1 MLKQMKKTE
10 SFSKEIE
17 DKKNQMEISEIKRWF
32 FLIDGLAQQQNEVH
46 RAKKKQT
53 WKTKTEIIHSNQ
65 K

>member
-1 MLKQMKKTE
+1 MLKNKWKTE

-53 WKTKTEIIHSNQ
+53 WRN
-65 K
+65 